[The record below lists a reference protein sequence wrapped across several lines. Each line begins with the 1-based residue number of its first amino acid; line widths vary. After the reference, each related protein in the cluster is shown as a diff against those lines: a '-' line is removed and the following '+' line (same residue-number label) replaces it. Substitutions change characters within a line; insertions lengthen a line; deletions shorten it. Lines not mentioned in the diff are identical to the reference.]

1 MLLIIRNPKFR
12 LLWFSTIFNDMGLIM
27 YMVVHGWLA
36 LEVTDSPF
44 WVGAT
49 SGMGGLGMMA
59 FSIFS
64 GVLADRFDRRKL
76 IIGTHLIEIA
86 MAFVLAFI
94 ILSGRIQL
102 WEVLVFAFLSGVLIS
117 AKIPSKMALTLDVVG
132 RSRLLNATA
141 ANFTAMTMMGIIAP
155 ILSGAVIS
163 AFDIGW
169 AYVIIGVAYLIS
181 AAILANLRGIVRAEK
196 EPSSPWDDLK
206 EGVRYV
212 FTTPVVRMLI
222 LMVLVS
228 EAFGWSHE
236 VMLPVMAREVLNV
249 GASGYGYLIA
259 AGSVGGLVST
269 VIMSSMGEIGNKGR
283 LLIVGLGGYGLFLML
298 FASSTSFSLSLV
310 LIAFAYASVII
321 YETTLTTL
329 LQTVVPDEMRG
340 RVLSFQTFTWGVTG
354 FSGFHTGA
362 IASAVGAPLSIAIGG
377 GVVLLNA
384 LRLTRRV
391 SRLQIPSSEPAVGD

>member
-49 SGMGGLGMMA
+49 AGMGGLGMMV

-76 IIGTHLIEIA
+76 IIGTQLIEI
-86 MAFVLAFI
+86 VLAFGLAI
-94 ILSGRIQL
+94 VIFTDRVQL
-102 WEVLVFAFLSGVLIS
+102 WEVLVFAFLSGVLVSI
-117 AKIPSKMALTLDVVG
+117 KIPSKMALTLDVVG
-132 RSRLLNATA
+132 RNRLLSATA
-141 ANFTAMTMMGIIAP
+141 ANFTAMTSMGILAP

-169 AYVIIGVAYLIS
+169 AYVIIGVVYLIS
-181 AAILANLRGIVRAEK
+181 VAILANLRGIVRVEK

-236 VMLPVMAREVLNV
+236 VMLPVIARDVLNV

-269 VIMSSMGEIGNKGR
+269 VIMSSLGEIGYQGR
-283 LLIVGLGGYGLFLML
+283 LLIVSLAGYGLFLML

-310 LIAFAYASVII
+310 LIAFAYASVVA

-354 FSGFHTGA
+354 FSGFHTGV
-362 IASAVGAPLSIAIGG
+362 IASLVGAPLSIAIGG

-391 SRLQIPSSEPAVGD
+391 SRLQTPSSEPAIGD

>member
-49 SGMGGLGMMA
+49 AGMGGLGMMV

-76 IIGTHLIEIA
+76 IIGTQLIEI
-86 MAFVLAFI
+86 VLAFGLAI
-94 ILSGRIQL
+94 VILTDRVQL
-102 WEVLVFAFLSGVLIS
+102 WEVLVFAFLSGVLVSI
-117 AKIPSKMALTLDVVG
+117 KIPSKMALTLDVVG
-132 RSRLLNATA
+132 RNRLLSATA
-141 ANFTAMTMMGIIAP
+141 ANFTAMTSMGILAP

-169 AYVIIGVAYLIS
+169 AYVIIGVVYLIS
-181 AAILANLRGIVRAEK
+181 VAILANLRGIVRVEK

-236 VMLPVMAREVLNV
+236 VMLPVIARDVLNV

-269 VIMSSMGEIGNKGR
+269 VIMSSLGEIGYQGR
-283 LLIVGLGGYGLFLML
+283 LLIVSLAGYGLFLML

-310 LIAFAYASVII
+310 LIAFAYASVVA

-354 FSGFHTGA
+354 FSGFHTGV
-362 IASAVGAPLSIAIGG
+362 IASLVGAPLSIAIGG

-391 SRLQIPSSEPAVGD
+391 SRLQTPSSEPAIGD